1 MPLGE
6 FKCKPLIPQLVV
18 ESLYISHVLIPE
30 EESSPIN
37 SDLFGLR
44 SSLRF

>member
-1 MPLGE
+1 MPLDE
-6 FKCKPLIPQLVV
+6 FKWKPLIPQPVI
-18 ESLYISHVLIPE
+18 ESLYVSHVLIPE

-37 SDLFGLR
+37 PNLFDLW

>member
-6 FKCKPLIPQLVV
+6 FKCKPLIPQPII
-18 ESLYISHVLIPE
+18 ESLYVSHVLIPE

-37 SDLFGLR
+37 PNLFSLW